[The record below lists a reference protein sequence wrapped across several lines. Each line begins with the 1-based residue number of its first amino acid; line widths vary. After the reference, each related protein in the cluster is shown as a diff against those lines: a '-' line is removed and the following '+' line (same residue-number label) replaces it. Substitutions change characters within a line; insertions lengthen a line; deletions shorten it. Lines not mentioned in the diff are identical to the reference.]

1 MDLSRRAEAE
11 AMRYSPMSKSSP
23 HFVKV
28 FLPDPCSQHLCWCLM
43 QLHAKRRWLSLLG
56 LAVEMWPPS
65 IGSCLARRQLSLI
78 GPACKTLIL
87 FNVNVDEKEVKDL
100 KALVLS
106 PVDDEKADCSFL
118 FCKTSPS
125 KDLLQDYSV
134 GWKWEAMG
142 GDLCTLQLSWRP
154 KWQLGAFSF
163 AHNMENY
170 DVCIFEPIK
179 RIHLKVHIFR
189 VVNEITPLIRNCK
202 RNSP

>member
-43 QLHAKRRWLSLLG
+43 QLHAKRRW
-56 LAVEMWPPS
+56 PPS

-106 PVDDEKADCSFL
+106 PVDGTLTKKRR
-118 FCKTSPS
+118 KTRSINHLAS
-125 KDLLQDYSV
+125 QKSSLT
-134 GWKWEAMG
+134 GICMG
-142 GDLCTLQLSWRP
+142 V
-154 KWQLGAFSF
+154 
-163 AHNMENY
+163 M
-170 DVCIFEPIK
+170 V
-179 RIHLKVHIFR
+179 
-189 VVNEITPLIRNCK
+189 
-202 RNSP
+202 

>member
-28 FLPDPCSQHLCWCLM
+28 FRPDPCSQHLCWCLM
-43 QLHAKRRWLSLLG
+43 QLHAKRRWLSVLG

-100 KALVLS
+100 KALVLT
-106 PVDDEKADCSFL
+106 PVDGTLTEKRR
-118 FCKTSPS
+118 KTRSINHLAS
-125 KDLLQDYSV
+125 QKSLLT
-134 GWKWEAMG
+134 GICMGAM
-142 GDLCTLQLSWRP
+142 
-154 KWQLGAFSF
+154 
-163 AHNMENY
+163 
-170 DVCIFEPIK
+170 V
-179 RIHLKVHIFR
+179 
-189 VVNEITPLIRNCK
+189 
-202 RNSP
+202 